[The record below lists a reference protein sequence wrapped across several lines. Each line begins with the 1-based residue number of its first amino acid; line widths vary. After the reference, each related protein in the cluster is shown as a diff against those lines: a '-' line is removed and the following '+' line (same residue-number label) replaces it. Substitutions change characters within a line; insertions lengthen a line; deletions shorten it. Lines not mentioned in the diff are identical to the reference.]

1 MTGGRDLPTVVVP
14 DAWPDDEIGPV
25 LQFVAT
31 TNGRLGCSV
40 IALCDLVAVGSI
52 RWWGGGDDD
61 DDDPDNNAGLIG
73 FLHVGEQ
80 WRRQGDRQRSPS
92 GSERIRRAPR
102 PRSAPPLA
110 CPLAGRRRMGRCER
124 RRTGSGCQRRE
135 RGVGTTGSPRC
146 CPRVAPGG
154 LRRVRP
160 LRTPRL
166 TCTFVVGLGR
176 FELPTS

>member
-80 WRRQGDRQRSPS
+80 WRRQGIANALLAAANAYAEHHDLARPRHSPVRSPEGAAWAAANGAEPAADVS
-92 GSERIRRAPR
+92 DENGAWG
-102 PRSAPPLA
+102 PPVL
-110 CPLAGRRRMGRCER
+110 PG
-124 RRTGSGCQRRE
+124 
-135 RGVGTTGSPRC
+135 
-146 CPRVAPGG
+146 VAP
-154 LRRVRP
+154 V
-160 LRTPRL
+160 
-166 TCTFVVGLGR
+166 
-176 FELPTS
+176 LPPAVFGES